1 MTKQATCTT
10 MIYTD
15 GTNTRYAVMR
25 GPMGKKSFNMRK
37 AVTVATYDVKANALR
52 PADYR
57 AMTAAHATVDA
68 PAVYWQA

>member
-1 MTKQATCTT
+1 
-10 MIYTD
+10 
-15 GTNTRYAVMR
+15 MR